1 MKKKFIGIFLFILAM
16 ITISCS
22 SMKTNDIEL
31 MGAGDRIHDSY
42 TFANTG
48 VELDYDGDDVYT
60 VSGSVEKLTDE
71 SVKEEFNI
79 ASDIDYVVAIKL
91 SANGRDVVKDKVTIK
106 VNGVRS
112 YDAEHLNGSDYTF
125 VLLEVKVGGSVSIN
139 VSWNGEDTK
148 DYILKFS
155 DNLILK

>member
-1 MKKKFIGIFLFILAM
+1 MKKKFIGIFLFVLVL
-16 ITISCS
+16 TTVSCS

-48 VELDYDGDDVYT
+48 VELGYDGNDIYII
-60 VSGSVEKLTDE
+60 SGSVEKLTDE
-71 SVKEEFNI
+71 KVKEEFSI
-79 ASDIDYVVAIKL
+79 ASDVDYIVAIKL
-91 SANGRDVVKDKVTIK
+91 SANGKEVVKDKVTIS

-125 VLLEVKVGGSVSIN
+125 ILLEVNVGSSVSIN
-139 VSWNGEDTK
+139 VSWNGEDIK